1 VTVIAAFHGATAMQ
15 PASLYRKAALEKLA
29 SPERLDVLMQVTS
42 PRGWLALY
50 TMGGVLFALLVWS
63 VFGSIPTRVDGEG
76 ILIRGGVLR
85 EIRAT
90 APGDLVALG
99 VRINDVVK
107 QDQVVGQLR
116 QSDYSDEIRATE
128 SKKRELSQE
137 AGAGEGEDR
146 ETISGLHANIQS
158 AQAEI
163 GSYEQELSKAR
174 EDLKLKRQSL
184 AKGLI
189 TRQRVMT
196 AERDVVNLAGRV
208 ESLRANI
215 RSLYANMRGIE
226 QRIRSRYQAAEN
238 VQIELDRLKT
248 EATLRSP
255 TVGRVIEIKKRIG
268 DSVSSGEVIAV
279 IEPEAAEME
288 PVVYVNSSTGKQI
301 KPGMEAQVSPS
312 TVKRE
317 DYGYM
322 KATIDYVG
330 EYPVTPQAVQS
341 SVANQALAN
350 ELIGASAKIE
360 VRAKLTRNGQTTSG
374 YAWSSSGGPS
384 FRIQSGTRVMVS
396 VVVDRRRP
404 ITLVLPIIRRTLGA
418 A

>member
-1 VTVIAAFHGATAMQ
+1 MQHTA
-15 PASLYRKAALEKLA
+15 LYRKAALEKLS

-50 TMGGVLFALLVWS
+50 TMAGVLLAVLIWS
-63 VFGSIPTRVDGEG
+63 LFGSIPTRVDGSG

-85 EIRAT
+85 EIRASV
-90 APGDLVALG
+90 PGQLAALS

-107 QDQVVGQLR
+107 QDQVVGQLT
-116 QSDYSDEIRATE
+116 QLDYGDEMRAVE
-128 SKKRELSQE
+128 SKLRELSQE
-137 AGAGEGEDR
+137 AGSGEGEDR
-146 ETISGLHANIQS
+146 ATISGFHANIQS

-163 GSYEQELSKAR
+163 KSYEQELTKAR
-174 EDLKLKRQSL
+174 EDLRLKQASL

-196 AERDVVNLAGRV
+196 AERDVVSLAGKV

-215 RSLYANMRGIE
+215 RGLYANMRSVE
-226 QRIRSRYQAAEN
+226 QRIRSRYQSAESMRIDLERLRSTGAAEA
-238 VQIELDRLKT
+238 Q
-248 EATLRSP
+248 LRSP
-255 TVGRVIEIKKRIG
+255 TMGRLIEIKKRVG
-268 DSVSSGEVIAV
+268 DAVTTGEVIAV
-279 IEPEAAEME
+279 VEPEAAEME
-288 PVVYVNSSTGKQI
+288 PVVYVNSTTGKQI

-322 KATIDYVG
+322 RATIDYVG

-341 SVANQALAN
+341 SVANQALAQ
-350 ELIGASAKIE
+350 ELIGESAKLE
-360 VRAKLTRNGQTTSG
+360 VRARLVRNGQTPSG
-374 YAWSSSGGPS
+374 YAWSSSSGPA

-396 VVVDRRRP
+396 VVVDRRAP
-404 ITLVLPIIRRTLGA
+404 ITFVLPIIRRTLGA
-418 A
+418 S

>member
-1 VTVIAAFHGATAMQ
+1 MQ

-50 TMGGVLFALLVWS
+50 TMGGVLLAVLIWS
-63 VFGSIPTRVDGEG
+63 IFGSIPTRVDGDG

-90 APGDLVALG
+90 APGELVALG

-107 QDQVVGQLR
+107 QDQIVGQLR
-116 QSDYSDEIRATE
+116 QNDYSDEIRATE
-128 SKKRELSQE
+128 TKKRELSQE

-146 ETISGLHANIQS
+146 ATIDGLQANIQS
-158 AQAEI
+158 SQAEI
-163 GSYEQELSKAR
+163 NSYERELSKAR
-174 EDLKLKRQSL
+174 EDLKLKQQSL
-184 AKGLI
+184 SKGLI
-189 TRQRVMT
+189 TRQRVTT

-226 QRIRSRYQAAEN
+226 QRIRSRYQAAQN

-268 DSVSSGEVIAV
+268 DSVASGEVIAV
-279 IEPEAAEME
+279 VEPEAAEME
-288 PVVYVNSSTGKQI
+288 PVVYVNSTTGKQI

-341 SVANQALAN
+341 SVANQALAQ

-360 VRAKLTRNGQTTSG
+360 VRAKLSPSKSTASG

-404 ITLVLPIIRRTLGA
+404 ITFVLPIIRRTLGA
-418 A
+418 V

>member
-1 VTVIAAFHGATAMQ
+1 MQ

-50 TMGGVLFALLVWS
+50 TMGGVLFAVLVWS
-63 VFGSIPTRVDGEG
+63 VFGSIPTRVDGDG

-85 EIRAT
+85 EIRAST
-90 APGDLVALG
+90 PGELVALG
-99 VRINDVVK
+99 VLINDVVK

-128 SKKRELSQE
+128 TKMRELSQE

-146 ETISGLHANIQS
+146 ATIDGLHANIQS
-158 AQAEI
+158 SQAEI
-163 GSYEQELSKAR
+163 TSYERELSKAR
-174 EDLKLKRQSL
+174 EDLRLKQQSL
-184 AKGLI
+184 SKGLI

-196 AERDVVNLAGRV
+196 AERDVVSLAGRV

-215 RSLYANMRGIE
+215 RSLYASMRGVE
-226 QRIRSRYQAAEN
+226 QRIRSRYQAAQN

-248 EATLRSP
+248 ETTLRSP

-268 DSVSSGEVIAV
+268 DSVTAGEVIAV
-279 IEPEAAEME
+279 VEPEAAEME
-288 PVVYVNSSTGKQI
+288 PVVYVNSTTGKQI

-341 SVANQALAN
+341 SVANQALAQ

-360 VRAKLTRNGQTTSG
+360 VRAKLSRSKQTTSG

-384 FRIQSGTRVMVS
+384 FRIQSGTRVTVS

-404 ITLVLPIIRRTLGA
+404 ITFVLPIIRRTLGA

>member
-1 VTVIAAFHGATAMQ
+1 MQ

-50 TMGGVLFALLVWS
+50 TMGGVLLAVLIWS
-63 VFGSIPTRVDGEG
+63 IFGSIPTRVDGDG

-85 EIRAT
+85 EIRAS
-90 APGDLVALG
+90 APGELVALG

-116 QSDYSDEIRATE
+116 QLDYSDEIRATE
-128 SKKRELSQE
+128 SKMRELSQE

-146 ETISGLHANIQS
+146 ATISGFHANIQS

-163 GSYEQELSKAR
+163 KSYEQELSKAR
-174 EDLKLKRQSL
+174 EDLRLKQQSL

-196 AERDVVNLAGRV
+196 AERDVVSLAGRV
-208 ESLRANI
+208 ESLRANV
-215 RSLYANMRGIE
+215 RSLYANMRGVE
-226 QRIRSRYQAAEN
+226 QRIRSRYQAAQN

-248 EATLRSP
+248 ESVLRSP

-268 DSVSSGEVIAV
+268 DSVASGEVIAV
-279 IEPEAAEME
+279 VEPEAAEME
-288 PVVYVNSSTGKQI
+288 PVVYVNSTTGKQI

-341 SVANQALAN
+341 SVANQALAQ

-360 VRAKLTRNGQTTSG
+360 VRAKLTPSRQTTSG

-404 ITLVLPIIRRTLGA
+404 ITFVLPIIRRTLGA
-418 A
+418 V

>member
-1 VTVIAAFHGATAMQ
+1 MQ

-50 TMGGVLFALLVWS
+50 TMGGVLLAVLIWS
-63 VFGSIPTRVDGEG
+63 IFGSIPTRVDGDG

-85 EIRAT
+85 EIRAS
-90 APGDLVALG
+90 APGELVALG

-116 QSDYSDEIRATE
+116 QLDYSDEIRATE
-128 SKKRELSQE
+128 SKMRELSQE

-146 ETISGLHANIQS
+146 ATISGFHANIQS

-163 GSYEQELSKAR
+163 KSYEQELSKAR
-174 EDLKLKRQSL
+174 EDLRLKQQSL

-196 AERDVVNLAGRV
+196 AERDVVSLAGRV
-208 ESLRANI
+208 ESLRANV
-215 RSLYANMRGIE
+215 RSLYANMRGVE
-226 QRIRSRYQAAEN
+226 QRIRSRYQAAQN

-248 EATLRSP
+248 ESVLRSP

-268 DSVSSGEVIAV
+268 DSVASGEVIAV
-279 IEPEAAEME
+279 VEPEAAEME
-288 PVVYVNSSTGKQI
+288 PVVYVNSTTGKQI

-341 SVANQALAN
+341 SVANQALAQ

-360 VRAKLTRNGQTTSG
+360 IRAKLTPSRQTTSG

-404 ITLVLPIIRRTLGA
+404 ITFVLPIIRRTLGA
-418 A
+418 V

>member
-1 VTVIAAFHGATAMQ
+1 MQ

-50 TMGGVLFALLVWS
+50 TMGGVLFAVLVWS
-63 VFGSIPTRVDGEG
+63 IFGSIPTRVDGEG

-85 EIRAT
+85 EIRAST
-90 APGDLVALG
+90 PGELVSFG
-99 VRINDVVK
+99 VRINDIVK
-107 QDQVVGQLR
+107 QDQVIGQLR

-128 SKKRELSQE
+128 SKMRELSQE

-146 ETISGLHANIQS
+146 ATIDGFRANIQS
-158 AQAEI
+158 SQAEI
-163 GSYEQELSKAR
+163 TSYERELTKAR
-174 EDLKLKRQSL
+174 EDLRLKQQSL
-184 AKGLI
+184 SKGLI

-196 AERDVVNLAGRV
+196 AERDVVSLAGRV

-215 RSLYANMRGIE
+215 RSLYANMRGVE
-226 QRIRSRYQAAEN
+226 QRIRSRYQAAQN

-255 TVGRVIEIKKRIG
+255 TIGRVIEIKKRIG
-268 DSVSSGEVIAV
+268 DSVASGEVIAV
-279 IEPEAAEME
+279 VEPEAAEME
-288 PVVYVNSSTGKQI
+288 PVVYVNSTTGKQI

-341 SVANQALAN
+341 SVANQALAQ
-350 ELIGASAKIE
+350 ELIGAIAKIE
-360 VRAKLTRNGQTTSG
+360 VRAKLSRSKETTSG
-374 YAWSSSGGPS
+374 YAWSSSGGPA

-404 ITLVLPIIRRTLGA
+404 ITFVLPIIRRTLGA

>member
-1 VTVIAAFHGATAMQ
+1 MQSTA
-15 PASLYRKAALEKLA
+15 LYRKAALEKLA

-50 TMGGVLFALLVWS
+50 TMGGVLFALLIWS
-63 VFGSIPTRVDGEG
+63 IFGSIPTRVDGDG

-85 EIRAT
+85 EIRAS
-90 APGDLVALG
+90 APGELVALG

-107 QDQVVGQLR
+107 QDQVIGQLR

-146 ETISGLHANIQS
+146 ETISGLQANIQS
-158 AQAEI
+158 SEAEI
-163 GSYEQELSKAR
+163 RTFQQELSKAR
-174 EDLKLKRQSL
+174 EDLRLKQQSL

-196 AERDVVNLAGRV
+196 AERDVVSLAGRV

-226 QRIRSRYQAAEN
+226 QRIRSRYQAAQN

-248 EATLRSP
+248 EATLHSP
-255 TVGRVIEIKKRIG
+255 TVGRVVEIKKRVG
-268 DSVSSGEVIAV
+268 DSVASGEVIAV

-288 PVVYVNSSTGKQI
+288 PVVYVNSTTGKQI

-322 KATIDYVG
+322 KATINYVG

-341 SVANQALAN
+341 SVANQALAQ

-360 VRAKLTRNGQTTSG
+360 VRAKLTPNGQTASG

-404 ITLVLPIIRRTLGA
+404 ITFVLPIIRRTLGA

>member
-1 VTVIAAFHGATAMQ
+1 MQ

-50 TMGGVLFALLVWS
+50 TMGGVLFALLIWS
-63 VFGSIPTRVDGEG
+63 VFGSIPTRVDGDG

-85 EIRAT
+85 EIRAST
-90 APGDLVALG
+90 PGELVGLS

-128 SKKRELSQE
+128 TKKRELSQE

-146 ETISGLHANIQS
+146 ATISGLQANIQS
-158 AQAEI
+158 SEAEI
-163 GSYEQELSKAR
+163 KTFQQELSKSR
-174 EDLKLKRQSL
+174 EDLKLKQQSL

-196 AERDVVNLAGRV
+196 AERDVVSLAGRV
-208 ESLRANI
+208 ESLRGNI
-215 RSLYANMRGIE
+215 RSLYAQMRGIE
-226 QRIRSRYQAAEN
+226 QRIRGRYQAAEN
-238 VQIELDRLKT
+238 IQIELDRLRT

-255 TVGRVIEIKKRIG
+255 TIGRVIEIKKRIG
-268 DSVSSGEVIAV
+268 DSVASGEVIAV
-279 IEPEAAEME
+279 VEPEAAEME

-301 KPGMEAQVSPS
+301 KAGMEAQVSPS

-341 SVANQALAN
+341 SVANQALAQ

-360 VRAKLTRNGQTTSG
+360 VRAKLSRSKNTTSG

-384 FRIQSGTRVMVS
+384 FRIQSGTRVTVS

>member
-1 VTVIAAFHGATAMQ
+1 MQHTA
-15 PASLYRKAALEKLA
+15 LYRKAALEKLS

-50 TMGGVLFALLVWS
+50 TMAGVLLAVLIWS
-63 VFGSIPTRVDGEG
+63 LFGSIPTRVDGSG

-85 EIRAT
+85 EIRASV
-90 APGDLVALG
+90 PGQLAALS

-107 QDQVVGQLR
+107 QDQVVGQLT
-116 QSDYSDEIRATE
+116 QLDYGDEMRAVE
-128 SKKRELSQE
+128 SKLRELSQE
-137 AGAGEGEDR
+137 AGSGEGEDR
-146 ETISGLHANIQS
+146 ATISGFHANIQS

-163 GSYEQELSKAR
+163 KSYEQELTKAR
-174 EDLKLKRQSL
+174 EDLRLKQASL

-196 AERDVVNLAGRV
+196 AERDVVSLAGKV

-215 RSLYANMRGIE
+215 RGLYANMRSVE
-226 QRIRSRYQAAEN
+226 QRIRSRYQSAESMRIDLERLRSTGAAEA
-238 VQIELDRLKT
+238 Q
-248 EATLRSP
+248 LRSP
-255 TVGRVIEIKKRIG
+255 TMGRLIEIKKRVG
-268 DSVSSGEVIAV
+268 DAVTTGEVIAV
-279 IEPEAAEME
+279 VEPEAAEME
-288 PVVYVNSSTGKQI
+288 PVVYVNSTTGKQI

-322 KATIDYVG
+322 RATIDYVG

-341 SVANQALAN
+341 SVANQALAQ
-350 ELIGASAKIE
+350 ELIGQSAKLE
-360 VRAKLTRNGQTTSG
+360 VRARLVRNGQTPSG
-374 YAWSSSGGPS
+374 YAWSSSTGPS

-396 VVVDRRRP
+396 VVVDRRAP
-404 ITLVLPIIRRTLGA
+404 ITFVLPIIRRTLGA
-418 A
+418 S

>member
-1 VTVIAAFHGATAMQ
+1 MQ

-50 TMGGVLFALLVWS
+50 TMGGVLFAVLIWS
-63 VFGSIPTRVDGEG
+63 VFGSIPTRVDGDG

-90 APGDLVALG
+90 APGELVALG

-116 QSDYSDEIRATE
+116 QLDYSDEIRATE
-128 SKKRELSQE
+128 TKMRELSQE

-146 ETISGLHANIQS
+146 ATISGLYANIQS
-158 AQAEI
+158 AQAETK
-163 GSYEQELSKAR
+163 SYEQELSKAR
-174 EDLKLKRQSL
+174 EDLKLKQQSL
-184 AKGLI
+184 SKGLI
-189 TRQRVMT
+189 TRQRVMN

-208 ESLRANI
+208 ESLRANV
-215 RSLYANMRGIE
+215 RGLYANMRGIE
-226 QRIRSRYQAAEN
+226 QRIRSRYQQAQN
-238 VQIELDRLKT
+238 VQIDLDRLKT

-268 DSVSSGEVIAV
+268 DSVASGEVIAV
-279 IEPEAAEME
+279 VEPEAAEME
-288 PVVYVNSSTGKQI
+288 PVVYVNSTTGKQI

-322 KATIDYVG
+322 KATIAYVG

-341 SVANQALAN
+341 SVANQALAQ

-360 VRAKLTRNGQTTSG
+360 VRAKLARSGGTASG

-384 FRIQSGTRVMVS
+384 FRILSGTRVMVS

-404 ITLVLPIIRRTLGA
+404 ITFVLPIIRRTLGA

>member
-1 VTVIAAFHGATAMQ
+1 MQ

-50 TMGGVLFALLVWS
+50 TMGGVLLAVLIWS
-63 VFGSIPTRVDGEG
+63 IFGSIPTRVDGDG

-85 EIRAT
+85 EIRAG
-90 APGDLVALG
+90 APGELVALG

-116 QSDYSDEIRATE
+116 QLDYSDEIRATE
-128 SKKRELSQE
+128 SKMRELSQE

-146 ETISGLHANIQS
+146 ETISGFHANIQS

-163 GSYEQELSKAR
+163 KSYEQELSKAR
-174 EDLKLKRQSL
+174 EDLRLKQQSL
-184 AKGLI
+184 SKGLI

-196 AERDVVNLAGRV
+196 AERDVVSLAGRV

-215 RSLYANMRGIE
+215 RSLYASMRGVE
-226 QRIRSRYQAAEN
+226 QRIRSRYQAAQN

-248 EATLRSP
+248 DSTLHSP

-268 DSVSSGEVIAV
+268 DSVASGEVIAV
-279 IEPEAAEME
+279 VEPEAAEME
-288 PVVYVNSSTGKQI
+288 PVVYVNSTTGKQI

-341 SVANQALAN
+341 SVANQALAQ

-360 VRAKLTRNGQTTSG
+360 VRAKLSRSKGTTSG

-404 ITLVLPIIRRTLGA
+404 ITFVLPIIRRTLGA
-418 A
+418 V